1 MSQVKDV
8 IIFVWKTDPIT
19 KSAWKR
25 LSNFLPSRINS
36 IHLFHW
42 PKERKRKKKSECNHS
57 FIYISVRNSYSI
69 YNVFMTPAQLHIA
82 EKFRPCMLSEALK
95 WRCQLQLVD
104 NIPQF
109 VKNLL
114 LSSLLVGCLS
124 LILNHDVIIID
135 FYGELKVN
143 ASINMKN
150 YKYLSVITVQINL
163 IRCQCNMFLSGAPI
177 KMNFVEHRMK
187 KKKISL
193 LIWWNT
199 SVTE

>member
-1 MSQVKDV
+1 MEKA
-8 IIFVWKTDPIT
+8 FKF
-19 KSAWKR
+19 SAIKNKFYSFISLAKR
-25 LSNFLPSRINS
+25 E
-36 IHLFHW
+36 
-42 PKERKRKKKSECNHS
+42 KKKKKSECNHS

-95 WRCQLQLVD
+95 WRCQLQLAD

-114 LSSLLVGCLS
+114 LCSLLVGCLS

-193 LIWWNT
+193 LVWWNT